1 MFCFVSFMR
10 ALVCLALLTIRIRL
24 SRPLEDTLEAVT
36 DTFDTEA
43 SDEKQYRLVTCVIF
57 VMNGLEESFHFE
69 VPGLNCRNC
78 FGSLES
84 FLASFTPFENRQR
97 NASRPYRTSFGR
109 ENIGNE
115 PFANLKKDVIKRYQN
130 INMIK
135 ALYSFEYVQV
145 ACAVVY
151 CSKPMHLTHTQDCQ
165 RVFQVPFWLYTWTR
179 FHQLLKPVSNQFR
192 KPRLPCFSSAED
204 GSPFDAAKWEQDLQQ
219 CIALLR
225 QPYAFHRYQFAIDT
239 NHSVCRRNHQ
249 GRKTEDRAVAEL
261 PRRTYPGSVF
271 SRRWHARFH
280 ANHTKLQRI
289 HSVVKLS
296 EIDSQH
302 FLASWSI
309 ISIHKLQTRM
319 TRAIA
324 WVFQELGRK
333 KSMDASKDSV

>member
-109 ENIGNE
+109 ESIGNE
-115 PFANLKKDVIKRYQN
+115 PFANLKKDVIKIKRYQN

-135 ALYSFEYVQV
+135 WLYSFEYVQV

-151 CSKPMHLTHTQDCQ
+151 CSKPMHLTHTGLSAG
-165 RVFQVPFWLYTWTR
+165 FPGPFLTVY
-179 FHQLLKPVSNQFR
+179 VNA
-192 KPRLPCFSSAED
+192 FSSA
-204 GSPFDAAKWEQDLQQ
+204 P
-219 CIALLR
+219 
-225 QPYAFHRYQFAIDT
+225 
-239 NHSVCRRNHQ
+239 
-249 GRKTEDRAVAEL
+249 KTSFKPISE
-261 PRRTYPGSVF
+261 
-271 SRRWHARFH
+271 
-280 ANHTKLQRI
+280 TKTSLFF
-289 HSVVKLS
+289 KCGG
-296 EIDSQH
+296 
-302 FLASWSI
+302 W
-309 ISIHKLQTRM
+309 
-319 TRAIA
+319 
-324 WVFQELGRK
+324 
-333 KSMDASKDSV
+333 